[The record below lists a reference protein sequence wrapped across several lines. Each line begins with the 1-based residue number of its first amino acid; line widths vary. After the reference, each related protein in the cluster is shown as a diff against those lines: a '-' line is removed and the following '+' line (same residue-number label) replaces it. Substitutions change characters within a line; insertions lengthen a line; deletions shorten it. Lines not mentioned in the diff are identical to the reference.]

1 MNFLLPQSHYVLFD
15 KVRIRERKEHV
26 IHLHR
31 VRCLW
36 ICDIYKVYVLVVV
49 QMVFSALAFA
59 QSEVLWYFQHVGIAS
74 SKSKTARV
82 VPVETVRIF
91 SFN

>member
-1 MNFLLPQSHYVLFD
+1 
-15 KVRIRERKEHV
+15 
-26 IHLHR
+26 
-31 VRCLW
+31 
-36 ICDIYKVYVLVVV
+36 
-49 QMVFSALAFA
+49 MVFSALAFA

-91 SFN
+91 LSIIFFL